1 VSGYTPVFGD
11 IYMGTLYGK
20 WPAAPVWASLL
31 PLLDKQ
37 GRLDMSIQAIAGM
50 TGWPIDLLEE
60 GIRQLTSPDPGSRT
74 GDEQGRRLIQIDPD
88 RPWGWQAVNHG
99 KYKEKARLM
108 GKNARE
114 VETGKNKDRLKDRR
128 RPPVTAGDPPSDA
141 DTYADSNTNT
151 DTSLPSV
158 GSARKRASRL
168 TDDFDLTDERKLVA
182 EAENLPAERT
192 FAKFRDYWLAASGAK
207 ARKHDWDA
215 TWRNWCRT
223 EADRSRGNSRTSSR
237 KTRYEEL
244 MEANSE

>member
-31 PLLDKQ
+31 PLLDKH
-37 GRLDMSIQAIAGM
+37 GRIDMSLQAIAGM

-74 GDEQGRRLIQIDPD
+74 GDEQGRRLVPIDHD

-114 VETGKNKDRLKDRR
+114 VESGLNRERQAHRR
-128 RPPVTAGDPPSDA
+128 
-141 DTYADSNTNT
+141 
-151 DTSLPSV
+151 
-158 GSARKRASRL
+158 K
-168 TDDFDLTDERKLVA
+168 
-182 EAENLPAERT
+182 
-192 FAKFRDYWLAASGAK
+192 
-207 ARKHDWDA
+207 
-215 TWRNWCRT
+215 
-223 EADRSRGNSRTSSR
+223 
-237 KTRYEEL
+237 
-244 MEANSE
+244 